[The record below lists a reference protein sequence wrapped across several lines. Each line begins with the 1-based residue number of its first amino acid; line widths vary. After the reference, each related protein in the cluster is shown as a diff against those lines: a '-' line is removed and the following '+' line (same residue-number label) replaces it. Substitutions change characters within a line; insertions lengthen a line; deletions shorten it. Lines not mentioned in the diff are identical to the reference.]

1 MRSVGRYV
9 LVEEIGRGSMGTVFR
24 ATDPLIERTVA
35 VKTVH
40 LARLDDGSLEPRMR
54 FLREAKAAGR
64 LTHPGIVAVYDVG
77 ELEDLAF
84 IVMEFVEGRS
94 LKEVLEAGTRV
105 PLGTAAEIVRQ
116 AADALAVAHRS
127 GVVHR
132 DVKPGNLMLTR
143 DGTVKVTDFGIARID
158 QSQRTRTGVLVG
170 SPGYMSPE
178 QLSGKPV
185 DGRSD
190 LFSLGSVFY
199 ELATGKGPFEPE
211 RAEDVLQLM
220 TNIVS
225 RPHAAPSA
233 VAPGVPG
240 AVDAI
245 VARAL
250 AKDPAR
256 RYATAEAMSADL
268 RAALAAALRPA
279 SGDPGIAELARRG
292 DVLLPEFDLYAETGV
307 AAAPVGPAAPT
318 VPIERAPDA
327 PPAAGGLLERLRG
340 EAERIEISGGTD
352 DTATATLMRR
362 FDVERRMRAGLGF
375 YQELVRYLGVVKP
388 EIGHRYGLDGLG
400 GFARARVADAFVDSR
415 VRREGGRPW
424 TESVLLTLVA
434 VSPETLRLACAPG
447 ESATVLERLA
457 GANLRYESEA
467 PPESG
472 APPTLIVAG
481 EITIHARI
489 MADRARGRIA
499 FLCRNVAGFGAAS
512 FVVDARAVE
521 DSIFEAFANHVLGQ
535 PGDFLA
541 LAGKT

>member
-1 MRSVGRYV
+1 
-9 LVEEIGRGSMGTVFR
+9 
-24 ATDPLIERTVA
+24 
-35 VKTVH
+35 
-40 LARLDDGSLEPRMR
+40 
-54 FLREAKAAGR
+54 
-64 LTHPGIVAVYDVG
+64 
-77 ELEDLAF
+77 
-84 IVMEFVEGRS
+84 
-94 LKEVLEAGTRV
+94 
-105 PLGTAAEIVRQ
+105 
-116 AADALAVAHRS
+116 
-127 GVVHR
+127 
-132 DVKPGNLMLTR
+132 
-143 DGTVKVTDFGIARID
+143 
-158 QSQRTRTGVLVG
+158 
-170 SPGYMSPE
+170 
-178 QLSGKPV
+178 
-185 DGRSD
+185 
-190 LFSLGSVFY
+190 
-199 ELATGKGPFEPE
+199 
-211 RAEDVLQLM
+211 
-220 TNIVS
+220 
-225 RPHAAPSA
+225 
-233 VAPGVPG
+233 
-240 AVDAI
+240 
-245 VARAL
+245 
-250 AKDPAR
+250 
-256 RYATAEAMSADL
+256 
-268 RAALAAALRPA
+268 
-279 SGDPGIAELARRG
+279 
-292 DVLLPEFDLYAETGV
+292 
-307 AAAPVGPAAPT
+307 
-318 VPIERAPDA
+318 
-327 PPAAGGLLERLRG
+327 
-340 EAERIEISGGTD
+340 
-352 DTATATLMRR
+352 MRR